1 MTTFFILRDRLILRI
16 HLSKKQEGVMN
27 RKLINWIG
35 LTGLAALISYAAA
48 AYFCRG
54 AFPGYNWM
62 ESAVSDLSAGTAPS
76 RQLWDRLSAV
86 YSAGSV
92 VCATCVAIY
101 VSEKKISS
109 RMFRVGIYLFTV
121 MNWISKIGYSIFALD
136 DAGKQ
141 ISSFQEV
148 MHMIVTAFV
157 VILSIASLVLL
168 IIAGVRNKEVR
179 GIGIWAAIFFAMMLM
194 GPIGMQV
201 FPPQYFGI
209 AERFSIYSAIG
220 FNAVL
225 GVYLF
230 NGFGN
235 EGKEIMI

>member
-1 MTTFFILRDRLILRI
+1 
-16 HLSKKQEGVMN
+16 MN

-62 ESAVSDLSAGTAPS
+62 ESAVSDLSAETAPS

-101 VSEKKISS
+101 VSDKKISTKL
-109 RMFRVGIYLFTV
+109 FRVGIYLFTL
-121 MNWISKIGYSIFALD
+121 MNWISKIGYSMFSLD
-136 DAGKQ
+136 DAGKD

-148 MHMIVTAFV
+148 MHMIVTVFV
-157 VILSIASLVLL
+157 VGFSIVSLLLL
-168 IIAGVRNKEVR
+168 IIAGFRNKEVR
-179 GIGIWAAIFFAMMLM
+179 GVGIWAAIFFAMMLM
-194 GPIGMQV
+194 GPIGMQAL
-201 FPPQYFGI
+201 PPQYFGI
-209 AERFSIYSAIG
+209 AERCSIYATIG
-220 FNAVL
+220 FNAIL
-225 GVYLF
+225 GIYLF
-230 NGFGN
+230 NGFDTK
-235 EGKEIMI
+235 GKEIAANV

>member
-1 MTTFFILRDRLILRI
+1 
-16 HLSKKQEGVMN
+16 MN

-62 ESAVSDLSAGTAPS
+62 ESAVSDLSAETAPS
-76 RQLWDRLSAV
+76 RQLWDKLSAV

-121 MNWISKIGYSIFALD
+121 MNWISKIGYSMFALD

-157 VILSIASLVLL
+157 VFLSIASLVLL

-235 EGKEIMI
+235 EGKEIMISRMSV

>member
-1 MTTFFILRDRLILRI
+1 
-16 HLSKKQEGVMN
+16 MN

-76 RQLWDRLSAV
+76 RQLWDRLSAG

>member
-1 MTTFFILRDRLILRI
+1 M
-16 HLSKKQEGVMN
+16 EMN

-35 LTGLAALISYAAA
+35 LTGLAALISYAVA

-62 ESAVSDLSAGTAPS
+62 SSAVSDLSAETAPS

-86 YSAGSV
+86 YSSCSI

-101 VSEKKISS
+101 VSENKISTKL
-109 RMFRVGIYLFTV
+109 FRVGIYLFTI
-121 MNWISKIGYSIFALD
+121 MNWISKIGYSMFALD

-148 MHMIVTAFV
+148 MHMVVTAFV

-168 IIAGVRNKEVR
+168 IIAGFRDKEVR
-179 GIGIWAAIFFAMMLM
+179 GIGIWAAVFFAMMLM
-194 GPIGMQV
+194 GPIGMQA

-220 FNAVL
+220 FNAII
-225 GVYLF
+225 GIYLF
-230 NGFGN
+230 NGFENKGN
-235 EGKEIMI
+235 D

>member
-1 MTTFFILRDRLILRI
+1 
-16 HLSKKQEGVMN
+16 MN

-62 ESAVSDLSAGTAPS
+62 ESAVSDLSAETAPS
-76 RQLWDRLSAV
+76 RQLWDKLSAF
-86 YSAGSV
+86 YSAGSI
-92 VCATCVAIY
+92 VCATCAAIY
-101 VSEKKISS
+101 VSEKRISTKL
-109 RMFRVGIYLFTV
+109 FRVGIYLFTV
-121 MNWISKIGYSIFALD
+121 MNWISKIGFEMFALD

-148 MHMIVTAFV
+148 MHMVITALV
-157 VILSIASLVLL
+157 VILSIVSLVLL
-168 IIAGVRNKEVR
+168 IIAGIKKKEVR
-179 GIGIWAAIFFAMMLM
+179 GVGIWAAVFFAMMLM
-194 GPIGMQV
+194 GPIGMQAL
-201 FPPQYFGI
+201 PPEYFGI

-225 GVYLF
+225 GIYLF
-230 NGFGN
+230 NGFEN
-235 EGKEIMI
+235 RKTT

>member
-1 MTTFFILRDRLILRI
+1 M
-16 HLSKKQEGVMN
+16 
-27 RKLINWIG
+27 
-35 LTGLAALISYAAA
+35 A
-48 AYFCRG
+48 
-54 AFPGYNWM
+54 
-62 ESAVSDLSAGTAPS
+62 SAVSDLSAETAPS
-76 RQLWDRLSAV
+76 RQLWDRLAAV

-101 VSEKKISS
+101 VSENKIST
-109 RMFRVGIYLFTV
+109 RMFRVGIYLFTI
-121 MNWISKIGYSIFALD
+121 MNWVSKVGYSMFSLD

-148 MHMIVTAFV
+148 MHMVVTALV
-157 VILSIASLVLL
+157 VILSIVSLVLL
-168 IIAGVRNKEVR
+168 IIAGCRNKEVR

-194 GPIGMQV
+194 GPIGMQA

-235 EGKEIMI
+235 EGKG